1 MISHCTLGFD
11 DMRVLVVEDDE
22 DLRISVSVELGAAGL
37 EVWQAAD
44 LMTADALLRQS
55 PFDCVVFDRMLPDGD
70 AIDYVQHQRRAGWC
84 APVLFLT
91 ARDTIA
97 DRVAGFAAG
106 GDDYLVKPFSV
117 AEMAARVRTLCRRA
131 DGRPSVLR
139 HADLEVD
146 CARRAVRRGGVL
158 LTLSDKEFAVL
169 EFLAIRPDQVVSRT
183 DLIEHCWDA
192 SADPMSN
199 VVDVVVK
206 RLRRKLGAPE
216 LIHTIRG
223 RGYRLGAYGP
233 IS

>member
-1 MISHCTLGFD
+1 
-11 DMRVLVVEDDE
+11 V
-22 DLRISVSVELGAAGL
+22 
-37 EVWQAAD
+37 
-44 LMTADALLRQS
+44 

-70 AIDYVQHQRRAGWC
+70 AIDYVQHRRRAGWSV
-84 APVLFLT
+84 PVLFLT
-91 ARDTIA
+91 ARDSIA

-117 AEMAARVRTLCRRA
+117 AEMAARVRTLCRLA
-131 DGRPSVLR
+131 AGRPSVLR

-146 CARRAVRRGGVL
+146 CARRAVRRAGVL

-169 EFLAIRPDQVVSRT
+169 EFLAIRPEQVVSRT

-206 RLRRKLGAPE
+206 RLRRKLGTPE

-233 IS
+233 TL

>member
-1 MISHCTLGFD
+1 
-11 DMRVLVVEDDE
+11 MRVLVVEDDE
-22 DLRISVSVELGAAGL
+22 DLRVSVAVELGAAGL
-37 EVWQAAD
+37 EVLGAAD
-44 LMTADALLRQS
+44 LVTADAMLRAH
-55 PFDCVVFDRMLPDGD
+55 PFSCVVFDRSLPDGD
-70 AIDYVQHQRRAGWC
+70 AVDYVQHQRRAGWTV
-84 APVLFLT
+84 PVLFLT
-91 ARDTIA
+91 ARDTVA

-117 AEMAARVRTLCRRA
+117 AEMAARVRTLCRRG

-146 CARRAVRRGGVL
+146 CARRAVRRAGVL

-169 EFLAIRPDQVVSRT
+169 EYLAIRPDQVVSRT

-192 SADPMSN
+192 AADPMSN

-206 RLRRKLGAPE
+206 RLRRKLGQPE
-216 LIHTIRG
+216 LIHTVRG

-233 IS
+233 VS

>member
-1 MISHCTLGFD
+1 
-11 DMRVLVVEDDE
+11 MRVMVVEDDE
-22 DLRISVSVELGAAGL
+22 DLRISVSVELGAAGCD
-37 EVWQAAD
+37 VVPARD
-44 LMTADALLRQS
+44 LATAHALLRQS
-55 PFDCVVFDRMLPDGD
+55 RFDCVVFDRMLPDGD
-70 AIDYVQHQRRAGWC
+70 SLDYVQHQRRAGWTV
-84 APVLFLT
+84 PVLFLT
-91 ARDTIA
+91 ARDAIA

-117 AEMAARVRTLCRRA
+117 AEMAARVRTLCRHV

-146 CARRAVRRGGVL
+146 CARRAVCRAGVL

-169 EFLAIRPDQVVSRT
+169 EYLAMRPDQVVTRT

-192 SADPMSN
+192 AADPSSN

-206 RLRRKLGAPE
+206 RLRRKLGQPE
-216 LIHTIRG
+216 LIHTVRG

-233 IS
+233 VS

>member
-1 MISHCTLGFD
+1 
-11 DMRVLVVEDDE
+11 MRVLVVEDDE
-22 DLRISVSVELGAAGL
+22 DLRLSVSIELSSTGL
-37 EVWQAAD
+37 EVLSAPD
-44 LMTADALLRQS
+44 LRTANGLLRQG

-70 AIDYVQHQRRAGWC
+70 AVDYVQHQRRAGWTV
-84 APVLFLT
+84 PVLFLT
-91 ARDTIA
+91 ARDSIA

-139 HADLEVD
+139 HEDLEVD
-146 CARRAVRRGGVL
+146 CARRAVRRDGVL

-169 EFLAIRPDQVVSRT
+169 EYLAMRPDQVVSRT

-192 SADPMSN
+192 AADPMSN

-206 RLRRKLGAPE
+206 RLRRKLGRPE

-233 IS
+233 IP

>member
-1 MISHCTLGFD
+1 
-11 DMRVLVVEDDE
+11 MRVLVVEDDE
-22 DLRISVSVELGAAGL
+22 DLRISVCVELGAAGL
-37 EVWQAAD
+37 EVVAAPD
-44 LMTADALLRQS
+44 LVTADSALRQW

-70 AIDYVQHQRRAGWC
+70 AIDYVQHRRRAGW
-84 APVLFLT
+84 AVPVLFLT
-91 ARDTIA
+91 ARDSVA

-117 AEMAARVRTLCRRA
+117 AEMAARVRTLCRRS

-146 CARRAVRRGGVL
+146 CARRAVRRDGVL

-183 DLIEHCWDA
+183 ELIEHCWDA

-206 RLRRKLGAPE
+206 RLRRKLGQPE

-223 RGYRLGAYGP
+223 RGYRLGEYGP
-233 IS
+233 VS